1 MKKIFALLFALAAIS
16 VAADARKVSGTVMC
30 GEEKL
35 SGVIVTDGK
44 NFTQTD
50 KGKFKLEIE
59 DNAEF
64 VYIVTPAGFVAD
76 WSTGVPAFY
85 QAAEGKDKFHF
96 ELQKTEPSEGYSII
110 AVADPQTKNDAEM
123 AQFLAEPMEDLCKT
137 VKEQDVLTVG
147 LALGD
152 ICYDTLPMLEIYKKE
167 IVRTGIP
174 FYPVVGNHDHE
185 KEAQGDINTT
195 AAYRKSMGPENYAFF
210 IGKDVV
216 MVLDNII
223 YDTQKKYQEGYAP
236 HVLSW
241 VKGLEALIPESAD
254 IYIAQH
260 SPILHWDQ
268 NGRKIINSHDLI
280 GLVHGHEVHFI
291 SGHTHINNFFEY
303 GKDIYEHNVASICG
317 SWWSTLHCTD
327 GTPRGY
333 KVFTKKD
340 DALRWYYKSVDYP
353 KDFQAE
359 MYGIGQTELHPNSVV
374 LNVWD
379 WDPQWKVEWYQ
390 DGVAMGDLEPVL
402 AFSPIYVK
410 EINEA
415 YENIPGFKM
424 PRKNYHYFAATPSQY
439 AKNVM
444 ISVESRFGQ
453 TWVYDFDI
461 GSYIDVQARIGGD
474 DLTPDKAV
482 EAVRTALDM
491 GVNTLNLDF
500 HVTMDGQVK
509 LSHKD
514 GADASEIID
523 FVENYTAEKGMSPVR
538 YNVEIKSK
546 DADGEGRKWP
556 TYDSYVRS
564 CALLL
569 HSKHLEDRIVV
580 QSFDTRALRYME
592 ERYPEFALSYLLDV
606 KDTDYETFMKKLKGT
621 SVEWLSPHVSVTDE
635 DFVRKCHE
643 KGMRI
648 APWGADTPED
658 IKKMTD
664 LKVDAVISECPEKV
678 LMQTRLY

>member
-1 MKKIFALLFALAAIS
+1 
-16 VAADARKVSGTVMC
+16 
-30 GEEKL
+30 
-35 SGVIVTDGK
+35 
-44 NFTQTD
+44 
-50 KGKFKLEIE
+50 
-59 DNAEF
+59 
-64 VYIVTPAGFVAD
+64 
-76 WSTGVPAFY
+76 
-85 QAAEGKDKFHF
+85 
-96 ELQKTEPSEGYSII
+96 
-110 AVADPQTKNDAEM
+110 
-123 AQFLAEPMEDLCKT
+123 
-137 VKEQDVLTVG
+137 
-147 LALGD
+147 
-152 ICYDTLPMLEIYKKE
+152 
-167 IVRTGIP
+167 
-174 FYPVVGNHDHE
+174 
-185 KEAQGDINTT
+185 
-195 AAYRKSMGPENYAFF
+195 
-210 IGKDVV
+210 
-216 MVLDNII
+216 
-223 YDTQKKYQEGYAP
+223 
-236 HVLSW
+236 
-241 VKGLEALIPESAD
+241 
-254 IYIAQH
+254 
-260 SPILHWDQ
+260 
-268 NGRKIINSHDLI
+268 
-280 GLVHGHEVHFI
+280 
-291 SGHTHINNFFEY
+291 
-303 GKDIYEHNVASICG
+303 
-317 SWWSTLHCTD
+317 
-327 GTPRGY
+327 
-333 KVFTKKD
+333 
-340 DALRWYYKSVDYP
+340 
-353 KDFQAE
+353 
-359 MYGIGQTELHPNSVV
+359 
-374 LNVWD
+374 
-379 WDPQWKVEWYQ
+379 
-390 DGVAMGDLEPVL
+390 MGDLEPVL
-402 AFSPIYVK
+402 AFSPIYDK

-415 YENIPGFKM
+415 YEKIPGFKM

-453 TWVYDFDI
+453 TWVYDFDM

-474 DLTPDKAV
+474 DLTSDKAV
-482 EAVRTALDM
+482 EAVRVALDM

-509 LSHKD
+509 LSHKE

-569 HSKHLEDRIVV
+569 HSKQLEDRIVV

-606 KDTDYETFMKKLKGT
+606 KDTDYEAFMKKLKGT